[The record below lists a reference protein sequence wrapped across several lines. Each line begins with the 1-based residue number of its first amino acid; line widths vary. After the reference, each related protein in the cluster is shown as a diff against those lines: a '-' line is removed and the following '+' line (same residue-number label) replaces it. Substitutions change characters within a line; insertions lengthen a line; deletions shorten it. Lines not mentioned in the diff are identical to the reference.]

1 VWFEMQCPAKII
13 AIVDDYVKISYAY
26 LCKFFVSRDLNVRD
40 MVFNMYHCLNWTIAD
55 QNENWKSFYFFSF
68 TCICTEISR
77 SLFSIK
83 NDLKRSKV

>member
-1 VWFEMQCPAKII
+1 MQCPAKIL

-55 QNENWKSFYFFSF
+55 QNENWKSFNFFSF
-68 TCICTEISR
+68 ILHLHRNIMFTV
-77 SLFSIK
+77 FNK
-83 NDLKRSKV
+83 K